1 VKDLLE
7 TGQDFARRASL
18 DSIAE
23 QSNEAARYANKSVNR
38 IRKITSQM
46 KMLALN
52 AKIESAK
59 AGRYGRGFAVVADEV
74 GMVGDEISN
83 IAQDIQT
90 DLSRRL
96 SGLNDMVAAM
106 ERSTT
111 GERLIDLAFTAV
123 DTIDRNLYE
132 RTCDVRW
139 WATDCAFVE
148 ALASPDPRARH
159 HATERLGVILDAYN
173 IYLDLWIC
181 DASGRIIANARP
193 DRFTVESAS
202 VADLPWFNAA
212 RALPSGDEYVAGN
225 VVASKYLHDAHVISY
240 AAAIRKDGAVS
251 GPVLGVLATCFDWTA
266 QARSVVTGLRI
277 DPRMAQRGLRVL
289 LVDKGNRVIAAS
301 DGQGI
306 LTERLSFLDGLD
318 AKSGCFTTGRQ
329 MVGYYTTDGFETYRG
344 LGWKGV
350 VIQNLG

>member
-1 VKDLLE
+1 MKDLQESGQETVPRITLE
-7 TGQDFARRASL
+7 
-18 DSIAE
+18 SIAG
-23 QSNEAARYANKSVNR
+23 QSNDAARYANKSVNR

-74 GMVGDEISN
+74 GAVGEEISE

-96 SGLNDMVAAM
+96 SGLNEMVAAM
-106 ERSTT
+106 DRATT
-111 GERLIDLAFTAV
+111 GQRLVDLAFTAV
-123 DTIDRNLYE
+123 DTMDRNLYE

-139 WATDCAFVE
+139 WATDSSFVA
-148 ALASPDPRARH
+148 ALASPDAQIRRRAS
-159 HATERLGVILDAYN
+159 ERLGVILDAYN

-181 DASGRIIANARP
+181 DNAGRIVANARP
-193 DRFTVESAS
+193 ERFMVEGAS
-202 VADLPWFNAA
+202 VADLPWFAAA
-212 RALPSGDEYVAGN
+212 RELASGDEYVAGS

-240 AAAIRKDGAVS
+240 AAAIRADGATT

-277 DPRMAQRGLRVL
+277 DPEMSRRGIRVL
-289 LVDKGNRVIAAS
+289 LVDKMNRVIAAS

-306 LTERLSFLDGLD
+306 LTERVVPPAGLD
-318 AKSGCFTTGRQ
+318 PKSGYYTTGRQ
-329 MVGYYTTDGFETYRG
+329 MIGYYATDGFETYRG

-350 VIQNLG
+350 VVQNLD